1 MKEVTG
7 VVPYS
12 ELEKLGLGDLFVRW
26 RDRNA
31 KSLQIVHC
39 NGPQGAGLLK
49 TARPLPEKEFESH
62 EAVSRIKQVCDRRN
76 HYEYTVVLQVEAFRK
91 LLDACFEEAIITKD
105 IFFLERGVRITMII
119 SQEAIEKGEK
129 FASTMFEGGINCYI
143 EKVNEYQGSTRPLD
157 NLTERQQEAF
167 RTAYEVGY
175 FEVPREVTSDEIAD
189 ELDVNNSTAL
199 ELVRRAEQNLMSELI
214 EEQPTEHVENR

>member
-12 ELEKLGLGDLFVRW
+12 ELGKLGLGDLFVRW

-31 KSLQIVHC
+31 RSLQIVHC
-39 NGPQGAGLLK
+39 SGPQGVGLLE
-49 TARPLPEKEFESH
+49 TTRPLAEKEFESH

-76 HYEYTVVLQVEAFRK
+76 RYEYTVVLEVKAFRK
-91 LLDACFEEAIITKD
+91 LLDACSEEAIITED
-105 IFFLERGVRITMII
+105 IFFWEQGLCITLII
-119 SQEAIEKGEK
+119 SQEAIEKGEE
-129 FASTMFEGGINCYI
+129 FANSMFEGGINCQI
-143 EKVNEYQGSTRPLD
+143 KKVIEYQGSSRPLD
-157 NLTERQQEAF
+157 KLTERQQEAF

-199 ELVRRAEQNLMSELI
+199 ELVRRAEQNLMSELLG
-214 EEQPTEHVENR
+214 E